1 MVSDPFHPALLK
13 SLTYRRWLISLAFA
27 LLPVQAKAQNPPPLL
42 LANILSDDVDVSRYL
57 VSEKY
62 DGVRALW
69 DGKTLH
75 FRSGGAIPAPG
86 WFTKK
91 LPAFTLDGELWL
103 GRGQFDALS
112 GILRTSEPRDEEW
125 RRVLYLIFELPD
137 APGTFAERA
146 AKIQSIVHEAHNPQ
160 LRAVEQFRVVDRAA
174 LQRKL
179 DEVVKY
185 GGEGLM
191 LHRAAAPYTTG
202 RSDELLKLKPLLDA
216 EATVVGHVG
225 GKGKYEGML
234 GSLEVETPD
243 GKRFRIGTGFT
254 DAVRKNPPPVGSV
267 ITYNYR
273 GFTHKGTPRFASFKR
288 IREAF

>member
-1 MVSDPFHPALLK
+1 MTPAPFRAAILDWIGY
-13 SLTYRRWLISLAFA
+13 SLISLALA
-27 LLPVQAKAQNPPPLL
+27 LLSAQANAQSPPPLL
-42 LANILSDDVDVSRYL
+42 LANILGNDVDVPRYL

-69 DGKTLH
+69 DGKTLR
-75 FRSGGAIPAPG
+75 FRSGGTIPAPL

-91 LPAFTLDGELWL
+91 LPARALDGELWL
-103 GRGQFDALS
+103 ARGKFDELS
-112 GILRTSEPRDEEW
+112 GILRTAEARYEDW
-125 RRVLYLIFELPD
+125 QRVLYLIFELPNE
-137 APGTFAERA
+137 PGTFAERA
-146 AKIQSIVHEAHNPQ
+146 ATIQSIVRDAHNPQ
-160 LRAVEQFRVVDRAA
+160 LRAVEQFRVSDRAA

-179 DEVVKY
+179 NEVIRN

-202 RSDELLKLKPLLDA
+202 RSDELLKLKPLLDT
-216 EATVVGHVG
+216 EAMVVGHIS

-234 GSLEVETPD
+234 GSLEVESPE

-267 ITYNYR
+267 ITYTYR
-273 GFTHKGTPRFASFKR
+273 GLTNKGTPRFASFKR